1 MPHCLRSL
9 CLIEV
14 NEESTQKF
22 KIEVIVPGA
31 VNLNDIRQALDTALM
46 VPAKDEEQ
54 IKHNYAIEVDQVS
67 EV

>member
-1 MPHCLRSL
+1 
-9 CLIEV
+9 V

-31 VNLNDIRQALDTALM
+31 VNLNDIRQALDTALT

-54 IKHNYAIEVDQVS
+54 IKHNYAIEVDKVS